1 MQDGNNGKTIV
12 RYAMEYGIYF
22 GLFLIVKFLITT
34 QSTKFIALNVLA
46 EILFETRKKE
56 GWVLSICGHLVF
68 SYFSL
73 RRY

>member
-46 EILFETRKKE
+46 EILFVSIPF
-56 GWVLSICGHLVF
+56 VLYYLMKM
-68 SYFSL
+68 YLSL
-73 RRY
+73 IHI